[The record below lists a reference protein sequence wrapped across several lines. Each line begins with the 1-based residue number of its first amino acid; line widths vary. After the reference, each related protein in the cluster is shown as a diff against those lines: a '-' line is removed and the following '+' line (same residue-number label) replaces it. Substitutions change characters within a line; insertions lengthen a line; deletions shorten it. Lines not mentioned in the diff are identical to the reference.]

1 MKLRNSLIAAAVLG
15 AASLSAQAASENLF
29 VDNSTIGSAQALGSL
44 FGLGGVINVFGVRGV
59 TDIFGL
65 PIGDDNNADFYSFE
79 ITVPN
84 QVVTLR
90 VDTPEGPLLNNDP
103 VVALYGTT
111 GLQLINDDDSGP
123 GFDSLLSFAVSAPG
137 VYYAAV
143 SGFNDFDFDGIA
155 DGSVD
160 GIPSTNFL
168 YNLQISAVDDPNP
181 VPVPAAGWLL
191 GSALLGLARRRR
203 SAV

>member
-15 AASLSAQAASENLF
+15 AASLSAQAASENLL
-29 VDNSTIGSAQALGSL
+29 VDNSTIGSAQAVGSL
-44 FGLGGVINVFGVRGV
+44 FGLDGVINVFGVRGV
-59 TDIFGL
+59 IEIFGL

-111 GLQLINDDDSGP
+111 GVQLINDDDGGP

-137 VYYAAV
+137 LYYAAV
-143 SGFNDFDFDGIA
+143 SGFDDFDFDGIA
-155 DGSVD
+155 DSGG

-168 YNLQISAVDDPNP
+168 YNLQISAVP

-191 GSALLGLARRRR
+191 GSALLGLALRRR

>member
-15 AASLSAQAASENLF
+15 AASLSAQAANENLF

-59 TDIFGL
+59 IEIFGV

-111 GLQLINDDDSGP
+111 GLQLIKDDDSGP
-123 GFDSLLSFAVSAPG
+123 GLDSLLSFAVSAPG
-137 VYYAAV
+137 LYYAAV
-143 SGFNDFDFDGIA
+143 SGYDDFDFDGIA
-155 DGSVD
+155 DDSG

-168 YNLQISAVDDPNP
+168 YNLQISAVP

-191 GSALLGLARRRR
+191 GSALLGLALRRR

>member
-15 AASLSAQAASENLF
+15 AASLSAQAASENLL
-29 VDNSTIGSAQALGSL
+29 VDNSTIGSAQAVGSL
-44 FGLGGVINVFGVRGV
+44 FGLDGVINVFGVRGV
-59 TDIFGL
+59 IEIFGL

-111 GLQLINDDDSGP
+111 SLQLINDDDSGP
-123 GFDSLLSFAVSAPG
+123 GYDSLLSFAVSAPG
-137 VYYAAV
+137 LYYAAV
-143 SGFNDFDFDGIA
+143 SGYDDFDFDGIA
-155 DGSVD
+155 DDSG

-168 YNLQISAVDDPNP
+168 YNLQISAVP

-191 GSALLGLARRRR
+191 GSALLGLALRRR